1 VEECVCE
8 KMRVCDLV
16 PEAGE
21 EKVAP
26 PREDLQFD
34 SYECHAD
41 SMHTETQIKHMH
53 MQTYM
58 RAERNLHV

>member
-1 VEECVCE
+1 MEECVCE

-26 PREDLQFD
+26 PREDL
-34 SYECHAD
+34 
-41 SMHTETQIKHMH
+41 
-53 MQTYM
+53 
-58 RAERNLHV
+58 